1 MPSDKRD
8 VILYELNEVPWG
20 VVDLYLRKRHNSN
33 LAAMI
38 DNGQSL
44 TTIHEDKEELG
55 GLQPWRTWPTFH
67 TSTYEHNSF
76 DLGQDPTTFRA
87 ETVWDVAE
95 QAGLS
100 VGLFGPL
107 QSWPARDF
115 KHGGFFVPDTFSK
128 DAKTYPTSLERFQA
142 FNLAMTSENNFSP
155 DTAFGPKMIV
165 GTGVDL
171 LRQGLTP
178 KSAGTLV
185 AHLTRERTDQR
196 YKAFRSAMQVLPG
209 FDLYW
214 RLQQKHQPRL
224 SVFFTNHV
232 AGMMH
237 RFWGDGM
244 PGYTDTHE
252 YTADDVYGSFIVSA
266 MDIVD
271 RQLARIRKYMAA
283 HPQTVLVLA
292 ASMGQGPIDYTQIDQ
307 GLFVLEHHNQLV
319 SRLKL
324 PKNELGLAMYPM
336 LSLIFDDEAD
346 AQAAVAP
353 LQSVRAEGFG
363 AIFTRFRVEGKTV
376 TFGIDYNVGADDS
389 EFGGSTSLTFRPLGA
404 DEDVTIL
411 PAELGLEFRH
421 RVGGGNT
428 GYHIP
433 EGILMAYGKGIS
445 RDVSRKEVDVLDVSP
460 SLLANILDVEPGTA
474 MKGVPSLFA

>member
-1 MPSDKRD
+1 M
-8 VILYELNEVPWG
+8 ILYELNEVPWG
-20 VVDLYLRKRHNSN
+20 VVDQYVLMRPDSN
-33 LAAMI
+33 LAAML
-38 DNGQSL
+38 DDGQSL
-44 TTIHEDKEELG
+44 TTIHEDREELG

-67 TSTYEHNSF
+67 TSTYDHNSF
-76 DLGQDPTTFRA
+76 DLGQDPDTFRA
-87 ETVWDVAE
+87 ETMWDVAE
-95 QAGLS
+95 RAGLS

-107 QSWPARDF
+107 QSWPAREF
-115 KHGGFFVPDTFSK
+115 KHGGFFVPDTFSQ
-128 DAKTYPTSLERFQA
+128 DTKTYPKSLERFQS

-155 DTAFGPKMIV
+155 DSAFGPKMIL

-178 KSAGTLV
+178 KSAATLAV
-185 AHLTRERTDQR
+185 HLARERTDER
-196 YKAFRSAMQVLPG
+196 YKAFRSVMQVLPG

-244 PGYTDTHE
+244 PGYTDAHE
-252 YTADDVYGSFIVSA
+252 YTTDDVYGSFIVSA
-266 MDIVD
+266 MDLVD
-271 RQLARIRKYMAA
+271 RQLGRVRKYMAS
-283 HPQTVLVLA
+283 HPQAVLVLA

-307 GLFVLEHHNQLV
+307 GLFVLEDHNQLV
-319 SRLKL
+319 TRLKL
-324 PKNELGLAMYPM
+324 PKTELGLAMYPM
-336 LSLIFDDEAD
+336 LSLIFESEAE
-346 AQAAVAP
+346 AEAAVGA
-353 LQSVRAEGFG
+353 LQSVRADGVG
-363 AIFTRFRVEGKTV
+363 AIFSRFRVEGKTV
-376 TFGIDYNVGADDS
+376 TFGIDYEIGAANP
-389 EFGGSTSLTFRPLGA
+389 EFGGSTRLTFRPLGA
-404 DEDVTIL
+404 AEDVTAM

-445 RDVSRKEVDVLDVSP
+445 RDVSRKEVDVLDVAP
-460 SLLANILDVEPGTA
+460 SLLANVLDVEPGPG
-474 MKGVPSLFA
+474 MRGLPSLFG